1 MLIQQLKIIKTCH
14 KFLFFFKFFFRFA
27 SNYLYQIEYIAGM
40 IINIELKKYPQT
52 ATLKIILDNENSNL
66 VEI

>member
-1 MLIQQLKIIKTCH
+1 MV
-14 KFLFFFKFFFRFA
+14 
-27 SNYLYQIEYIAGM
+27 
-40 IINIELKKYPQT
+40 INIELKKYPQT

>member
-1 MLIQQLKIIKTCH
+1 MRTQQTNIIKTCH
-14 KFLFFFKFFFRFA
+14 KFLFFLNFRFA

>member
-1 MLIQQLKIIKTCH
+1 VRTQQTNIKKNFH
-14 KFLFFFKFFFRFA
+14 KFFCFFLNFRFA

>member
-1 MLIQQLKIIKTCH
+1 
-14 KFLFFFKFFFRFA
+14 
-27 SNYLYQIEYIAGM
+27 
-40 IINIELKKYPQT
+40 LKKYPQT

>member
-1 MLIQQLKIIKTCH
+1 LSKIFVFIN
-14 KFLFFFKFFFRFA
+14 FRFA